1 MEDAVRSR
9 RAILVAIACLMM
21 PGLGLTGA
29 YAEDYPSQPIKL
41 VIPNP
46 PGGPGDIIARAFTE
60 KAAQTVGK
68 PFVSEYRPGAS
79 TTIGTAFAAKAEPD
93 GYTILGLPSSG
104 VGAAAIKKQLRY
116 SLETDFSPI
125 AGIGTV
131 PLVLVTRA
139 GLNIK
144 TMADFAAALRTGKLT
159 FGSAGVGT
167 IGHLTA
173 LLLMNEVEGQATH
186 IPFKGNADVTQAL
199 LGGHVDF
206 SILSVADA
214 APYAD
219 SKDVTLI
226 ATTADRRLSD
236 LPNTPTMA
244 EVGLPHVDTKL
255 WYAFLAPSKTPAD
268 SLARLY
274 TAFAEA
280 GKALGAEKQLQ
291 SLGFNVE
298 LRDPGT
304 LAKMIKEE
312 TARWKK
318 VIAFNNIP
326 LEN

>member
-1 MEDAVRSR
+1 MRNK
-9 RAILVAIACLMM
+9 RAILVAIAWLMS
-21 PGLGLTGA
+21 PGVCPMGA
-29 YAEDYPSQPIKL
+29 YAQDYPNQPIKL
-41 VIPNP
+41 IIPNP

-68 PFVSEYRPGAS
+68 PFVFEYRAGAS
-79 TTIGTAFAAKAEPD
+79 TTIGTAVAAKSEPD
-93 GYTILGLPSSG
+93 GYTILALPSSG
-104 VGAAAIKKQLRY
+104 VGATAIKKQLRY

-131 PLVLVTRA
+131 PLVLVVRA
-139 GLNIK
+139 GSNIK
-144 TMADFAAALRTGKLT
+144 TMTDFTAAVRTGKLT
-159 FGSAGVGT
+159 FGTAGVGT

-173 LLLMNEVEGQATH
+173 LLLMNEVEGKATH
-186 IPFKGNADVTQAL
+186 VPFKGNPEVTQAL

-214 APYAD
+214 APYVG
-219 SKDVTLI
+219 SKDVALV

-236 LPNTPTMA
+236 LPNTPTMT
-244 EVGLPHVDTKL
+244 EVGLPHVDAKL

-268 SLARLY
+268 RITRLY
-274 TAFAEA
+274 NAFAEA
-280 GKALGAEKQLQ
+280 GKGLGSEKQLQ

-298 LRDPGT
+298 MRNPDALG
-304 LAKMIKEE
+304 KMIKEE

-318 VIAFNNIP
+318 VIEFNGIP

>member
-1 MEDAVRSR
+1 VRNR
-9 RAILVAIACLMM
+9 RGLLVAIACLLS
-21 PGLGLTGA
+21 LGVCPIGA
-29 YAEDYPSQPIKL
+29 YAQDYPNQPIKL

-68 PFVSEYRPGAS
+68 PFVFDYRPGAS
-79 TTIGTAFAAKAEPD
+79 TTIGTGAAAKAEPD

-116 SLETDFSPI
+116 SLETDFAPI

-131 PLVLVTRA
+131 PLVLVVRA
-139 GLNIK
+139 GLNVK
-144 TMADFAAALRTGKLT
+144 TMKDFAAAVRAGNLA
-159 FGSAGVGT
+159 FGTAGVGT

-173 LLLMNEVEGQATH
+173 LLLMNEVEWKATH
-186 IPFKGNADVTQAL
+186 VPFKGNPEVTQAL
-199 LGGHVDF
+199 IGGHVDF

-214 APYAD
+214 APYAA
-219 SKDVTLI
+219 SKDVAFL

-236 LPNTPTMA
+236 LPDTPTMA
-244 EVGLPHVDTKL
+244 EVGLPHVDAKL

-268 SLARLY
+268 RITRLY
-274 TAFAEA
+274 NAFAEA
-280 GKALGAEKQLQ
+280 GKGLGAEKQLQ

-298 LRDPGT
+298 MRDPDA

>member
-1 MEDAVRSR
+1 MRNK
-9 RAILVAIACLMM
+9 RAILVAIACLMSPSVCPM
-21 PGLGLTGA
+21 GG
-29 YAEDYPSQPIKL
+29 YAQDYPNQPIKL
-41 VIPNP
+41 IIPNP

-68 PFVSEYRPGAS
+68 PFVFEYRSGAS
-79 TTIGTAFAAKAEPD
+79 TTIGTAFAAKVEPD

-116 SLETDFSPI
+116 NLETDFAPI

-131 PLVLVTRA
+131 PLVLIVRA

-144 TMADFAAALRTGKLT
+144 TMTDFAAAVRTGKLT
-159 FGSAGVGT
+159 FGTAGVGT

-173 LLLMNEVEGQATH
+173 LLLMNEVEGNATH
-186 IPFKGNADVTQAL
+186 VPFKGNPEVTQAL
-199 LGGHVDF
+199 IGGHVDF

-214 APYAD
+214 APYVT
-219 SKDVTLI
+219 SKDVALI

-236 LPNTPTMA
+236 LPNTPTMT
-244 EVGLPHVDTKL
+244 EVGLPHVNAKL

-268 SLARLY
+268 RITRLY
-274 TAFAEA
+274 NAFAEA
-280 GKALGAEKQLQ
+280 GKGLGSEKQLQ

-298 LRDPGT
+298 MRDPNALG
-304 LAKMIKEE
+304 KMIKDE

-318 VIAFNNIP
+318 VIEVNGIP